1 MLPAFAL
8 AAALFAQKIDNVPP
22 RIGYVFPPGGR
33 AGTAVDVMIGGYD
46 WTPDMDVFVH
56 DPSVKIELAGQLG
69 DFQITPPPY
78 WFGGKAS
85 EQQPPVGRE
94 IAARITVPQDWPPGV
109 PVRFQVANANGGSPP
124 IDFVVS
130 DAAEIVEPESNGAPV
145 ELPALPAV
153 ASGRLSRITEVG
165 TFHFTSDR
173 AGLTIC
179 RLDDQLGQPFCATL
193 VIRDAAGRTVADV
206 ADTVGRGATA
216 RFVAEAGQKY
226 TATVAHVDHAG
237 DRGFVYRLAVRQGPD
252 VVAVLPAIVADSQPT
267 QVEVVGWG
275 VKTGVNELESVTQ
288 TIDPS
293 KCRLV
298 GRSDVIGSQ
307 RACLTFGTPAGLATA
322 IVPVSSAADA
332 LEPIGNE
339 PSARL
344 LSIPARITGAFDHLD
359 DRLQMP
365 VERYRLAAKK
375 GEVYRLR
382 AVSVAGTEPIDPAVA
397 VFAADG
403 TEVVRNDDLLVGML
417 ESGVDFRCLADGDYD
432 IVVTDASGK
441 GPSRALT
448 YRLLVDDLADAFD
461 FDINAPDFVN
471 VPLGAQADLVVK
483 AARLGAWADP
493 IALRLEDLPEGV
505 TLSAFTSPALAKN
518 GAPLKAAAPL
528 KPGQKPKPKP
538 IGKSSQPADV
548 KQPLVAAADAP
559 AGSRLTTLVA
569 TATVDGRTVE
579 HRYGPV
585 LVTAKMKH
593 RATVRS
599 AVQDGGRIV
608 HRGTTYPAEVYVDR
622 YEGFTGP
629 VALMTASTQSRQRR
643 GVHGPIVEVPAGVD
657 RAIYPVTM
665 PEWLETSLTT
675 RQNLIAVAEV
685 ADPRGRKRFVTGTMD
700 GQIVM
705 SIEGA
710 LMKITHEPQER
721 IVRPGQEIE
730 IPIKVSRTPKLQVP
744 VRVEVVSQDV
754 ESRSFSTAALSL
766 GVSQSDA
773 VVKLTV
779 PQDAGT
785 YGLRRLV
792 LRALAVQ
799 DGRYQA
805 VSETVVPLF
814 VMPAATIPPS
824 RPSSP

>member
-1 MLPAFAL
+1 MFPAIAL

-22 RIGYVFPPGGR
+22 RIGYVYPPGGR
-33 AGTAVDVMIGGYD
+33 VGATVDVMIGGYD

-56 DPSVKIELAGQLG
+56 DPSVKIELVGELG
-69 DFQITPPPY
+69 EFQVTPPPY

-94 IAARITVPQDWPPGV
+94 IAARITVPRDWPAGV
-109 PVRFQVANANGGSPP
+109 PIRFQVANANGGSPP
-124 IDFVVS
+124 IDFAVS
-130 DAAEIVEPESNGAPV
+130 DAAEIVEPENNRTPV
-145 ELPALPAV
+145 EFPPLPAV
-153 ASGRLSRITEVG
+153 ANGRLSRITEVDSY
-165 TFHFTSDR
+165 HFTSDR

-216 RFVAEAGQKY
+216 RFMAEAGQKY

-252 VVAVLPAIVADSQPT
+252 VVAVLPSVVADVRPT
-267 QVEVVGWG
+267 QIEVVGWG
-275 VKTGVNELESVTQ
+275 VKTGVNEVESVTQ
-288 TIDPS
+288 TLDPA

-298 GRSDVIGSQ
+298 GRSDVVGSQ
-307 RACLTFGTPAGLATA
+307 RACLTFGTPAGPATV
-322 IVPVSSAADA
+322 IVPVSSTADA

-344 LSIPARITGAFDHLD
+344 LSVPARITGAFEHVD

-375 GEVYRLR
+375 GDVYRLR
-382 AVSVAGTEPIDPAVA
+382 AVPVAGAEPIDPAVA

-403 TEVVRNDDLLVGML
+403 AEVVRNDDLLVGML

-432 IVVTDASGK
+432 VVVTDASGK
-441 GPSRALT
+441 APTRALT
-448 YRLLVDDLADAFD
+448 YRLLVDNLADALD
-461 FDINAPDFVN
+461 FDLKVPDVVN
-471 VPLGAQADLVVK
+471 VPLGEQADLVVK
-483 AARLGAWADP
+483 AERLGAWTDP
-493 IALRLEDLPEGV
+493 ITLRLEDLPDGV
-505 TLSAFTSPALAKN
+505 SMSVSPSPALAKN
-518 GAPLKAAAPL
+518 TVPAKAVASLKA
-528 KPGQKPKPKP
+528 GQKPKPKP
-538 IGKSSQPADV
+538 IGKSSQPGDM

-559 AGSRLTTLVA
+559 AGSRLATLVA
-569 TATVDGRTVE
+569 TAAIDGRTVE

-585 LVTAKMKH
+585 LVTAKMKY

-608 HRGTTYPAEVYVDR
+608 HRGTTYPAEVFVDR

-643 GVHGPIVEVPAGVD
+643 GVHGPIVEVPAGVN

-685 ADPRGRKRFVTGTMD
+685 ADPRGRMRFVTGTMD

-710 LMKITHEPQER
+710 LMKITHEPRELRAAAGGTIQ
-721 IVRPGQEIE
+721 VPV
-730 IPIKVSRTPKLQVP
+730 KVSRTPKIPQL
-744 VRVEVVSQDV
+744 VRVTLVPDAEFPALFQADPVVIGNSNGAANVSVKVADDV
-754 ESRSFSTAALSL
+754 FGLSSRHI
-766 GVSQSDA
+766 
-773 VVKLTV
+773 
-779 PQDAGT
+779 
-785 YGLRRLV
+785 V
-792 LRALAVQ
+792 LRAEALLE
-799 DGRYQA
+799 GRWPA
-805 VSETVVPLF
+805 GSETRVHVLF
-814 VMPAATIPPS
+814 QGVHASLHAD
-824 RPSSP
+824 